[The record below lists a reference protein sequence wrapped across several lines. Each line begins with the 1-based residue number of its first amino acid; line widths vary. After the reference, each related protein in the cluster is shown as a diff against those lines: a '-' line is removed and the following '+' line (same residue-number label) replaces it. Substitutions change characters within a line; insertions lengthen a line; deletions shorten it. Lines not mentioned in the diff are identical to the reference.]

1 MLPNEF
7 TLVVYSPNIDENGKK
22 LLRNTFGENVHILEP
37 QEENEKAIELIRE
50 VREDKKYPLI
60 FVDNIVD
67 YGLFFIQEI
76 IDKTEEGN
84 QGILWPWA
92 LDSKEQR
99 EVWSSHIRNFKGWY
113 IPQEGTRLKDLPEV
127 CKEFLSQRV
136 VEKKEGDEINKIR

>member
-1 MLPNEF
+1 MLPKEF
-7 TLVVYSPNIDENGKK
+7 TLIVYAPDIDGNGIKVLKGNFGKNI
-22 LLRNTFGENVHILEP
+22 HILDP
-37 QEENEKAIELIRE
+37 LEENEKAIELIRE

-67 YGLFFIQEI
+67 NGLSFIQEI

-99 EVWSSHIRNFKGWY
+99 EVWSSHIRNFKGWH
-113 IPQEGTRLKDLPEV
+113 IPQEGTRLKDLPIV
-127 CKEFLSQRV
+127 CEEFLVNRG